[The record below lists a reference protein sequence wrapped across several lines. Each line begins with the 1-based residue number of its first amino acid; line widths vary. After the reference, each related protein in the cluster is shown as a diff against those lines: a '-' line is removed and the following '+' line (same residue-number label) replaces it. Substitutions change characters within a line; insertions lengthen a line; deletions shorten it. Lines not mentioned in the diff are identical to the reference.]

1 MIVSKEKLSQRKE
14 FPMSTV
20 GHSPKKRPGYL
31 LGEKSLSLT
40 YHAQSDLEC
49 LTFCFLD
56 RVSM

>member
-31 LGEKSLSLT
+31 LGKKACLLLTMHNLILNVSLSV
-40 YHAQSDLEC
+40 
-49 LTFCFLD
+49 F
-56 RVSM
+56 

>member
-40 YHAQSDLEC
+40 YHAQSDL
-49 LTFCFLD
+49 
-56 RVSM
+56 